1 MKTFTQFQEDAYK
14 PPKSVDKVA
23 KQMEKDGIKFP
34 DAEKI
39 DDIKK
44 FIGQTSDFPDNKQD
58 ADFKNVLKNVINRAT
73 RRSTPIVGRDTKYVE
88 PYKGGIKDRLKQFKA
103 ERETKKRFKEKNK
116 YDINKNPNLK
126 IRRHPMI
133 APLLFDFTNPKKFG
147 GFT

>member
-14 PPKSVDKVA
+14 PPKTVNKVA
-23 KQMEKDGIKFP
+23 KQMEKDGVKFP

-44 FIGQTSDFPDNKQD
+44 FIGQTSDFPDNKVD
-58 ADFKNVLKNVINRAT
+58 ADFKNILKGVVDKAT
-73 RRSTPIVGRDTKYVE
+73 RRSTPVVGRDTKYAE

-103 ERETKKRFKEKNK
+103 ERESKKRFKEKNK

-133 APLLFDFTNPKKFG
+133 TPSLFDFTNPKKISG
-147 GFT
+147 IT

>member
-14 PPKSVDKVA
+14 PPKTVNKVA
-23 KQMEKDGIKFP
+23 KQMEKDGVKFP
-34 DAEKI
+34 DAKAI

-44 FIGQTSDFPDNKQD
+44 FTGQISDFPDNKED
-58 ADFKNVLKNVINRAT
+58 AGFKNLLKGVVDKAT
-73 RRSTPIVGRDTKYVE
+73 RRSTPVVGRDTQYVE

-103 ERETKKRFKEKNK
+103 ERETKKRFKKTNK

-133 APLLFDFTNPKKFG
+133 TPSLFDFTNPKKISG
-147 GFT
+147 IT

>member
-1 MKTFTQFQEDAYK
+1 MKTFTKFQEDAYK

-44 FIGQTSDFPDNKQD
+44 FKGQTSDLPDNKQD

-88 PYKGGIKDRLKQFKA
+88 PYKGGIRDRFKQFNSA
-103 ERETKKRFKEKNK
+103 REAKRRYKEKNK

>member
-14 PPKSVDKVA
+14 KPKTVNKVA
-23 KQMEKDGIKFP
+23 KQMEKDGLKYP
-34 DAEKI
+34 DAKAF
-39 DDIKK
+39 DDMKK
-44 FIGQTSDFPDNKQD
+44 FTGQISDFPDNKED
-58 ADFKNVLKNVINRAT
+58 AGFKNLLKNVIEKGT
-73 RRSTPIVGRDTKYVE
+73 RKPTPIVGRDTIYVE

-103 ERETKKRFKEKNK
+103 ERESKKRFKEKNK

-133 APLLFDFTNPKKFG
+133 TPSLFDFTNPKKFG

>member
-14 PPKSVDKVA
+14 PPKTVNKVA
-23 KQMEKDGIKFP
+23 KQMEKDGVKFP
-34 DAEKI
+34 DAKKI

-44 FIGQTSDFPDNKQD
+44 FTGQISDFPDNKDD
-58 ADFKNVLKNVINRAT
+58 ANFKNLLRSVVDRAT

-88 PYKGGIKDRLKQFKA
+88 PYKGGIKDRFKQFKA

-133 APLLFDFTNPKKFG
+133 TPSLFDFTKSKKFG